1 MEKSFNNLKKKSMEL
16 TIRKVLN
23 ASVVLC
29 VDNLENEFIV
39 LGKGIGY
46 GKKSGTKINYDD
58 VNQIFVPV
66 VSPEIRD
73 IEKTLIDIPP
83 KIVEI
88 TRRIVQKAQ
97 KEIKVNLNRSLTIS
111 LMDHINFCI
120 NRYREGIIF
129 KNKLYWDVQS
139 YYPLE
144 FKVGK
149 WAVALINKE
158 ECVELPREEAAS
170 IAFHIINSETSDEY
184 KDSMTVTKLVNS
196 LMSIINL
203 SSKAKLDPES
213 IGYQRMLT
221 HIKFFAQR
229 ILRGKQLNDNDELM
243 YNHIINMYPEATKI
257 AIKILGFLEK
267 QYRIKITNEELM
279 YLVIHIHRNMS

>member
-1 MEKSFNNLKKKSMEL
+1 MKKKSRDL

-46 GKKSGTKINYDD
+46 GKKAGTKINYDD

-66 VSPEIRD
+66 VSPEIKD
-73 IEKTLIDIPP
+73 IEKTLINIPP

-97 KEIKVNLNRSLTIS
+97 KEVKVNLNRSLTIS

-120 NRYREGIIF
+120 SRYHEGMIF

-139 YYPLE
+139 YYPVE

-158 ECVELPREEAAS
+158 ECIELPKEEAAS
-170 IAFHIINSETSDEY
+170 IAFHIINSEASDEY
-184 KDSMTVTKLVNS
+184 KDSMSVTKLVNS

-203 SSKAKLDPES
+203 SSKAKLDPQS
-213 IGYQRMLT
+213 ISYQRMLA
-221 HIKFFAQR
+221 HIKFFVQR
-229 ILRGKQLNDNDELM
+229 ILRGKQLNGNDELM
-243 YNHIINMYPEATKI
+243 YNHILNMYPEATKI
-257 AIKILGFLEK
+257 AIKILEFLEK

-279 YLVIHIHRNMS
+279 YLIIHIHRNTS